1 MCEWEGGRWAPCG
14 GRPADASHPRLGY
27 HINQP
32 QDGDKCGFILERLY
46 QGSGEGT
53 YSVTRIYEGHI
64 KVTNKSILGEGKI
77 EMEKYS
83 DLITVGFFSIVS
95 IDDERDDIDKLGGGH
110 AVLEGVDQ

>member
-1 MCEWEGGRWAPCG
+1 MVVGFRVPGQDGLRTKQQTRA
-14 GRPADASHPRLGY
+14 HT
-27 HINQP
+27 
-32 QDGDKCGFILERLY
+32 QDGDKCGFILERIY
-46 QGSGEGT
+46 QGSGDGT
-53 YSVTRIYEGHI
+53 YSLTRIYEGHI
-64 KVTNKSILGEGKI
+64 TIKNKSILGEGKI